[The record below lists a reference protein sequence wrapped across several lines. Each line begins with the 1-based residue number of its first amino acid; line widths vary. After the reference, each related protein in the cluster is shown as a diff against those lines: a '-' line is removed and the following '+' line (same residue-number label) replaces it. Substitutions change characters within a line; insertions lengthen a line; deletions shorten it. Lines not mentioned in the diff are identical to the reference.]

1 MALLYYKRRKLKRIL
16 LLPWVFIVSVVCGQ
30 KADSIYFHLY
40 TDSLKKGTHNYI
52 NVDGKLSNGRYI
64 PLTDKDL
71 FFWSNTGVWEGND
84 LIIDSFYKKDSVL
97 IKATL
102 KSNPQQ
108 AISIILYLKKSLYEG
123 ELRPEKD
130 LLDNKGKRKNN

>member
-1 MALLYYKRRKLKRIL
+1 MKGIL
-16 LLPWVFIVSVVCGQ
+16 LLPWIFIVSVTSAQ

-71 FFWSNTGVWEGND
+71 LFWSSTGTWEGND
-84 LIIDSFYKKDSVL
+84 LIIDSSYKQDSVL

-108 AISIILYLKKSLYEG
+108 SISIIVYLKKSLYEG
-123 ELRPEKD
+123 ELRSEKD
-130 LLDNKGKRKNN
+130 PFDNKKKKKDN

>member
-1 MALLYYKRRKLKRIL
+1 MVLLYLKRSKLKRIL
-16 LLPWVFIVSVVCGQ
+16 LLPWIFIVSAASAQ

-71 FFWSNTGVWEGND
+71 FLWSNTGVWEGND
-84 LIIDSFYKKDSVL
+84 LIIDSSYKKDSVL

-108 AISIILYLKKSLYEG
+108 AISIILFLKKSFYEG
-123 ELRPEKD
+123 ELRSEKD
-130 LLDNKGKRKNN
+130 LFDNKGKKKNN